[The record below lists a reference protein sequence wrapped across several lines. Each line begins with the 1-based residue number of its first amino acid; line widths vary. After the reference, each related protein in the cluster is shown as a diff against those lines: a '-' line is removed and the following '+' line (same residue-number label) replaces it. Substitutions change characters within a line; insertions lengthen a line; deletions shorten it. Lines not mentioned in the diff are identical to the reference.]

1 MKQALILCF
10 GLAVLLG
17 APKPVAAQ
25 DVSLQFA
32 PPEVT
37 SVPRSLPNREEPIPT
52 ALLPEARSAVE
63 GVRAVRP
70 VKTQSHVEP
79 VPLPSESPA
88 IVTPPP
94 RDTDSSQ
101 DLFAGG
107 SDSLVARAVG
117 TAEGTRTPEGDRTTA
132 YYGHVDPGNRRWNLG
147 SFSYQHGARSP
158 EQADVAQLNRL
169 QAQFAIIQAKAD
181 AHGLALSLPEQLNA
195 IDLANQAP
203 LAALA
208 PEGYVDQLQQAKAQ
222 GLQGDDAVLQARTEA
237 FWDPDRQQWDA
248 PGLGNQA
255 DSIRQDQA
263 RRLEATARTIKVA
276 ANLPQSLPMRAS
288 RSDAPKVQSAQSPSP
303 QDAPSQG
310 SESLPPPVAT
320 GGQLTFARQT
330 PIEASSVKL
339 PQGVRSVIWDDTV
352 TELPNS

>member
-1 MKQALILCF
+1 MKQAIILFF

-17 APKPVAAQ
+17 APKPAAAQ

-32 PPEVT
+32 LPDAS
-37 SVPRSLPNREEPIPT
+37 SVPIALPNREEPVRT
-52 ALLPEARSAVE
+52 ARLPEARSEVE
-63 GVRAVRP
+63 LVRAAHPAEERS
-70 VKTQSHVEP
+70 QVEP
-79 VPLPSESPA
+79 SPLPLESPA
-88 IVTPPP
+88 IATAPP

-101 DLFAGG
+101 NLFRGG

-117 TAEGTRTPEGDRTTA
+117 TAEGTRTPEGDKTTA

-158 EQADVAQLNRL
+158 EQADAAQLQRL
-169 QAQFAIIQAKAD
+169 QAQFAVIQAKAD
-181 AHGLALSLPEQLNA
+181 AQGLALSLPEQLNA

-208 PEGYVDQLQQAKAQ
+208 PEGYVDQLQRAKDQ
-222 GLQGDDAVLQARTEA
+222 GLHGDEAVLQARTEA

-263 RRLEATARTIKVA
+263 RRLDAIARTIRVA
-276 ANLPQSLPMRAS
+276 ADLPKSLPALASQPGVPPS
-288 RSDAPKVQSAQSPSP
+288 RSAPSSSP
-303 QDAPSQG
+303 QDVPSQG
-310 SESLPPPVAT
+310 SESLPPPVAA
-320 GGQLTFARQT
+320 GGQLTFARQS
-330 PIEASSVKL
+330 PIAPPSATL
-339 PQGVRSVIWDDTV
+339 PQRVRSVIWDDTV